1 MNTFDLISVEL
12 YTDGKPFILCV
23 ADEEKDQMLI
33 EATGTFAEARIMVK
47 QIIEDILAESR
58 SIEEF
63 EHLSKDFESAL
74 QKAITK
80 IKTEKYHGKH

>member
-1 MNTFDLISVEL
+1 MSTFDLISVEL

-63 EHLSKDFESAL
+63 EYLSKDFESAL

-80 IKTEKYHGKH
+80 IRLEKYHGKH